1 MSKAQEFRKKFGESS
16 GDTSELSKIYAEIEN
31 VGKKC
36 KNLIYHDE
44 ISYATKKELKK
55 QGFTLE
61 FEGGCFVISW

>member
-1 MSKAQEFRKKFGESS
+1 MSKAQEFRKKFGKSS

-31 VGKKC
+31 IGEKC

-55 QGFTLE
+55 QGFSLD
-61 FEGGCFVISW
+61 FDNGCYIISW